1 MCVAGCSVG
10 EWVGVHTYVHRDRK
24 KQTDSLAVP
33 PQDQV
38 YVM

>member
-10 EWVGVHTYVHRDRK
+10 EWVGVHTYVERDRK